1 MHNFLVGI
9 GIWLA
14 FLLVASLFRAIT
26 GPTILDR
33 MVGLNA
39 IGSKTVVFLVLIGF
53 LYRRPA
59 MFLDIA
65 LAYAILNFI
74 SVLAVARYFQK
85 RKGLFNESRYL
96 ETPTEREPDA

>member
-1 MHNFLVGI
+1 MHNFFVGI

-14 FLLVASLFRAIT
+14 FLLMASLFRAIT

-33 MVGLNA
+33 IVGLNA

-53 LYRRPA
+53 LYRRPD
-59 MFLDIA
+59 MFIDIA

-74 SVLAVARYFQK
+74 SVLATARYFQK
-85 RKGLFNESRYL
+85 RKGLYAESRYI
-96 ETPTEREPDA
+96 ETETEEV

>member
-1 MHNFLVGI
+1 MNGFITGI
-9 GIWLA
+9 AIWLIFVMA
-14 FLLVASLFRAIT
+14 TALFRIVS
-26 GPTILDR
+26 GPSIMDR

-53 LYRRPA
+53 LYKRPD

-74 SVLAVARYFQK
+74 PVLTVARYFQK
-85 RKGLFNESRYL
+85 RKGLYDDYHDCENEA
-96 ETPTEREPDA
+96 ERE